1 MNKKLLNTALFII
14 ILLFFT
20 NCMKMRV
27 ICVKT
32 TETPEYIGATEI
44 TVKGEIIDL
53 GEDGIIEHGHCW
65 STSPNP
71 TIDNAKTQLGATTQT
86 GFFSSA
92 LTELSSLTN
101 YYIRA
106 YATDNQTTVYGD
118 EITVSTLNPALLP
131 TVTTSDVT
139 DIAQT
144 TATAG
149 GNVTSDGGATI
160 IQRGVCFSTSQNPTT
175 VNSIVTASGT
185 TGSFSCAVSGL
196 TDNTTYYVR
205 AYATNSQGTSYGSQ
219 VSFTTLDITTPTVT
233 TAAVTNISFTTATAG
248 GNVTSDGGATI
259 IQRGV
264 CFSTSQNPTTAN
276 NIVTATGTT
285 GSFTCNLS
293 GLTDNTTYYVRAYA
307 INSQG
312 TSYGSQVSFT
322 TLVNYVAYDGD
333 GNGYTSVVIG
343 TQEWLVENLKTTK
356 YNDGSDIP
364 NVTDNTAWTELSTP
378 AYCWYNNDY
387 STYGTVYGALY
398 NWWVTDATSNGGK
411 NVCPV
416 GWHVPTDNDWYIL
429 ENYVDPT
436 INDPNATGWR
446 GTDCGTKLKAVSG
459 WNSGGNGTDNYG
471 FAALPGGYRNYNY
484 GSFYNVG
491 GSGNWWS
498 SSQYYADNA
507 WDRILFYD
515 GANANRYDNDKEN
528 GFSLRCVQD

>member
-1 MNKKLLNTALFII
+1 M
-14 ILLFFT
+14 
-20 NCMKMRV
+20 
-27 ICVKT
+27 
-32 TETPEYIGATEI
+32 
-44 TVKGEIIDL
+44 
-53 GEDGIIEHGHCW
+53 
-65 STSPNP
+65 
-71 TIDNAKTQLGATTQT
+71 
-86 GFFSSA
+86 
-92 LTELSSLTN
+92 
-101 YYIRA
+101 
-106 YATDNQTTVYGD
+106 
-118 EITVSTLNPALLP
+118 
-131 TVTTSDVT
+131 
-139 DIAQT
+139 
-144 TATAG
+144 
-149 GNVTSDGGATI
+149 
-160 IQRGVCFSTSQNPTT
+160 
-175 VNSIVTASGT
+175 
-185 TGSFSCAVSGL
+185 SGL